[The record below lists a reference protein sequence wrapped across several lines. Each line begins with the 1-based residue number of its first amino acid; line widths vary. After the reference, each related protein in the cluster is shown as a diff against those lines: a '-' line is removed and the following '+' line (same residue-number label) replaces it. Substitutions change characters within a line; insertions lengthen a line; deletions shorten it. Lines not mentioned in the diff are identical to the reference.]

1 MNSVWNKRNKE
12 RLRFR
17 IEKLITSLVYKL
29 GFEDHIIQV
38 KRNLIGKKIF
48 ENYSGVIAF
57 GEFKGTQLQGASVW
71 SGYKDTGTKILGLY
85 EKQIV
90 DWIALHP
97 RRFDLF
103 VDVGA
108 ADGFYAI
115 GLLKKNLVGSA
126 ITYEISMGDR
136 AVCKSMS
143 ELNSVRNQ
151 ISMKDKAEKMDLIQV
166 LSGNSHTLVLV
177 DIEGGEFDLID
188 AEVLETGKD
197 KFFVIEIHARIG
209 TKKFFE
215 FFSLCQTFHEC
226 EVITGTKKDFPRD
239 DFTNDLSD
247 NERSLLMSE
256 GRPYQM
262 GWFVLSPRK

>member
-1 MNSVWNKRNKE
+1 MNLVYNKRNKE
-12 RLRFR
+12 RFRFR
-17 IEKLITSLVYKL
+17 VEKLITFLVYRL

-38 KRNLIGKKIF
+38 KRDLIGKKIF
-48 ENYSGVIAF
+48 DNYSGVIAY
-57 GEFKGTQLQGASVW
+57 GEFKGTQLQGASEW
-71 SGYKDTGTKILGLY
+71 SGYRDTGTKILGLY
-85 EKQIV
+85 EKQVV
-90 DWIALHP
+90 DWIALQP

-103 VDVGA
+103 VDIGA

-143 ELNSVRNQ
+143 QLNSVTNQ
-151 ISMKDKAEKMDLIQV
+151 ISIKDKAEKIDLIQV
-166 LSGNSHTLVLV
+166 LSSNLHTLILV
-177 DIEGGEFDLID
+177 DIEGSEFDLID

-209 TKKFFE
+209 TKKFIE
-215 FFSLCQTFHEC
+215 FFRLCQTFHEC
-226 EVITGTKKDFPRD
+226 EVITGTKKDFPSD
-239 DFTNDLSD
+239 DFTNNLSD

-262 GWFVLSPRK
+262 GWIVLSPKK